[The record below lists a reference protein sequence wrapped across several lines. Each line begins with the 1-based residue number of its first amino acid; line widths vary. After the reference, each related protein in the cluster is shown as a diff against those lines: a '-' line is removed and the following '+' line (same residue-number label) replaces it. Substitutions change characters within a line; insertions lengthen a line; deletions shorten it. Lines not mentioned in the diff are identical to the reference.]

1 MYCVNCGVKLAD
13 TESRCP
19 LCGTVAF
26 HPDITREEKKSVYPK
41 NKYPIDESGTL
52 GLAIL
57 ATVMFAIPF
66 AMVLISD
73 LCFHH
78 GITWSGYV
86 MGGLALGY
94 LMFVLPLWFRR
105 NYPVIFVPCWFVA
118 AGLYLLYINCV
129 TGGGWYLSFA
139 FPILCGIGA
148 IVTTVVVLLTYLR
161 RGRLY
166 IFGGAIL
173 ATGVLIP
180 LIEFLMCMT
189 FTSVSFI
196 GWSFYP
202 LASLTLIGGLL
213 IFLGICRPAREA
225 MERTFF
231 V

>member
-13 TESRCP
+13 TEDKCP
-19 LCGTVAF
+19 LCGTVVF
-26 HPDITREEKKSVYPK
+26 HPEMIREVKKSVYPK
-41 NKYPIDESGTL
+41 NTYPIDESSTL

-73 LCFHH
+73 LCLHH

-86 MGGLALGY
+86 MGGLVLGY
-94 LMFVLPLWFRR
+94 LAFVLPLWFRR
-105 NYPVIFVPCWFVA
+105 NYPAIFVPCWFVA
-118 AGLYLLYINCV
+118 AGLYLLYVNFV
-129 TGGGWYLSFA
+129 TRGSWYMSFA
-139 FPILCGIGA
+139 FPVLCGIGA
-148 IVTTVVVLLTYLR
+148 IVITTVVLLTYLR

-166 IFGGAIL
+166 IFGSAIL

-180 LIEFLMCMT
+180 LIEFLMCKT
-189 FTSVSFI
+189 FTSLSFI

-202 LASLTLIGGLL
+202 LASLVLIGGLL